1 MKRKSMK
8 NVLVVFLVLFIL
20 IISYIGFYYI
30 FNGRNVVMSVYN
42 NRLWSKRREVVRGNI
57 LDRDGNY
64 LTESKVEG
72 GTNKLKYNGG
82 KAFAHVLGYMD
93 PVYGLTG
100 LQNTYDLELM
110 GERRGG
116 IFTTFS
122 KKENLNKG
130 YDLKTTLNEKLQ
142 RRAYSL
148 MGKSRGAVIMMNPKS
163 GEIYT
168 MVSAPSYD
176 PNYLQE
182 NWKIISTDKNSP
194 LINRAVSG
202 MYPPASTFKIITAI
216 AALEHIEGVEDY
228 KIQDTGVLKYNGID
242 VLTNYESKPHGD
254 IDIEEA
260 FKVSSN
266 VYFGDLGLKLG
277 NKKLKNTAE
286 RFYFNKNTSC
296 DGIIIDNSRF
306 PDVGYQEIGTLAQS
320 AIGQNSVLATPMEIL
335 ITANVIANNG
345 IFMKPFLVQEVLE
358 NDKIVKKL
366 NPVKV
371 ERIISTKNAK
381 LVKEYM
387 KKTVDEGTGKAAKI
401 FGLNVYGKTGTA
413 EHENTP
419 QRPPH
424 SWFVGFAGNEEPSIS
439 FVVLIEEGGV
449 GGGRAATIAR
459 ELVEYADKLGL
470 VK

>member
-8 NVLVVFLVLFIL
+8 NVLIVFLVLFIL

-30 FNGRNVVMSVYN
+30 FNGRDVVMSVYN

-57 LDRDGNY
+57 LDRDGKY
-64 LTESKVEG
+64 LTESVVESG
-72 GTNKLKYNGG
+72 VNKLKYNGG

-116 IFTTFS
+116 IFSTFS

-130 YDLKTTLNEKLQ
+130 YDIKTTLNEKLQ
-142 RRAYSL
+142 RRAFAL
-148 MGKSRGAVIMMNPKS
+148 MGKNRGAIIMMNPKS
-163 GEIYT
+163 GEIYS

-176 PNYLQE
+176 PNYLQD

-202 MYPPASTFKIITAI
+202 MYPPASTFKIITAV

-228 KIQDTGVLKYNGID
+228 KVDDTGVLKYNGID
-242 VLTNYESKPHGD
+242 ILTNYDSKPHGK

-260 FKVSSN
+260 FKISSN

-277 NKKLKNTAE
+277 NKKLKSTAE
-286 RFYFNKNTSC
+286 RFHFNRNTPC
-296 DGIIIDNSRF
+296 DGIVIDNSSF
-306 PDVGYQEIGTLAQS
+306 PEVDYQEIGTLAQS
-320 AIGQNSVLATPMEIL
+320 AIGQSSILATPMEML
-335 ITANVIANNG
+335 LTANVIANKG
-345 IFMKPFLVQEVLE
+345 IMMRPFLVAEVIE
-358 NDKIVKKL
+358 NNQVVKSFDS
-366 NPVKV
+366 VKV

-387 KKTVDEGTGKAAKI
+387 KKTVEDGTGRAANI
-401 FGLNVYGKTGTA
+401 LGLNVYGKTGTA

-419 QRPPH
+419 ERPPH

-470 VK
+470 IE